1 MKSKLKWRSILL
13 IGLSVFLASL
23 GVWALT
29 KIDVEGCASAP
40 PVSYS
45 AVPTLTAE
53 QVISRVQVYGV
64 PDDSYYKDWGQ
75 PIKGSPRPVGQW
87 AAVYEGDGQWR
98 VQGTV
103 VASTSKS
110 NKLLEYY
117 EALARGENPSRPGEY
132 QPSTSIEESYYS
144 TTWIYR
150 EDVKEIKLI
159 NFSR

>member
-103 VASTSKS
+103 VATYHD
-110 NKLLEYY
+110 LHA
-117 EALARGENPSRPGEY
+117 ALSAAHSGADYNP
-132 QPSTSIEESYYS
+132 EESYYS

-159 NFSR
+159 KFSK